1 MPESGAPYHVL
12 SSSTKVKEPGSALL
26 QNPTPACDS
35 VWNLFFRSLRFS
47 LHCTVRSELHRWYLR
62 FRHRLHLHFPVRLH
76 PVGLCQ
82 CHAYRESS
90 CILIISCIILSVKF
104 CFFCYIIVA
113 VLILLYLDRRNQLP
127 QCLLAGLCD
136 TCSGRPSERS
146 VLGISSV
153 L

>member
-1 MPESGAPYHVL
+1 MSRIGRMPVVIPAGVTVDIAEGN
-12 SSSTKVKEPGSALL
+12 KV
-26 QNPTPACDS
+26 T
-35 VWNLFFRSLRFS
+35 
-47 LHCTVRSELHRWYLR
+47 
-62 FRHRLHLHFPVRLH
+62 
-76 PVGLCQ
+76 VGLCQ